1 MGYVPAPFYQVVDH
15 LGMVIRYCVG
25 MATCPEG
32 CHGLVVSGNG
42 VIEND
47 VWGHNIAIRGAS
59 WTDKEMGNERV
70 VR

>member
-1 MGYVPAPFYQVVDH
+1 MPGGVPRA
-15 LGMVIRYCVG
+15 
-25 MATCPEG
+25 
-32 CHGLVVSGNG
+32 VVSGNG